1 MNSTP
6 STSAVEAAAAPTV
19 TVDHFYRLSQETTSP
34 MATIDRLADVLAHLH
49 AQLVMITG
57 NGHENFAEYSD
68 AIQAS
73 YLYGCSK
80 QAQEAV
86 DLLRVVAPAVC
97 RTAH

>member
-6 STSAVEAAAAPTV
+6 STRSEEAAASTV
-19 TVDHFYRLSQETTSP
+19 AIDHFYRLGQETSP
-34 MATIDRLADVLAHLH
+34 GATIDRLADVLAHLH

-68 AIQAS
+68 EIQAS

-86 DLLRVVAPAVC
+86 DLLRAVAPAVY

>member
-6 STSAVEAAAAPTV
+6 STSAVEAAAASTV
-19 TVDHFYRLSQETTSP
+19 TVDHFYRLGQETSP
-34 MATIDRLADVLAHLH
+34 IATIDRLADVLTHLH

-57 NGHENFAEYSD
+57 NGHESFAEYSD